1 MPLIKITESE
11 NLKTEYE
18 VLPEG
23 YYEVYIDAVDE
34 PEDTGTLEKS
44 TVRFH
49 VRDDVDA
56 QADVKGRVLFVNL
69 NTNPNIAWKLSNI
82 ATAAG
87 VPAGTGF
94 ETLGEYLGAIKGASM
109 KVKVAHR
116 VYNEKTYADIKS
128 FYPTNLKPYDTPA
141 TGAES
146 DLI

>member
-1 MPLIKITESE
+1 MPLIKITENE
-11 NLKTEYE
+11 TNRDLE

-34 PEDTGTLEKS
+34 PEAQGSIEKS
-44 TVRFH
+44 TVRFR

-56 QADVKGRVLFVNL
+56 QTDSKGRVLFVNL
-69 NTNPNIAWKLSNI
+69 STNPSIAWKLSNI

-94 ETLGEYLGAIKGASM
+94 ETLNDYLDAINGASM

-128 FYPTNLKPYDTPA
+128 FYPTNLKPYDVPA
-141 TGAES
+141 KGTDS

>member
-1 MPLIKITESE
+1 MPLIKITENESV
-11 NLKTEYE
+11 KEYE

-34 PEDTGTLEKS
+34 PEAQGAIEKS
-44 TVRFH
+44 TVRFR

-56 QADVKGRVLFVNL
+56 QADNKGRVLFVNL
-69 NTNPNIAWKLSNI
+69 STNPSIAWKLSNI

-94 ETLGEYLGAIKGASM
+94 NTLDEYLGAIKGASM

-116 VYNEKTYADIKS
+116 VYNDKTYADIKS
-128 FYPTNLKPYDTPA
+128 FYPTNLKPYDVPA
-141 TGAES
+141 AGVDS

>member
-1 MPLIKITESE
+1 MPLIKITENESV
-11 NLKTEYE
+11 KEYE

-34 PEDTGTLEKS
+34 PEAQGAIEKS
-44 TVRFH
+44 TVRFR

-56 QADVKGRVLFVNL
+56 QSGDKGRVLFVNL
-69 NTNPNIAWKLSNI
+69 STNPAIAWKLSNI

-87 VPAGTGF
+87 IPAGTGF
-94 ETLGEYLGAIKGASM
+94 DTLEEYLEAIKGTSM

-116 VYNEKTYADIKS
+116 VYNDKTYADIKS
-128 FYPTNLKPYDTPA
+128 FYPTNLKPYDVPTA
-141 TGAES
+141 GADS

>member
-1 MPLIKITESE
+1 MPLIKITENESV
-11 NLKTEYE
+11 KEYE

-23 YYEVYIDAVDE
+23 YYEVYIDAVDPSE
-34 PEDTGTLEKS
+34 AQGDIEKS
-44 TVRFH
+44 TVRFR

-56 QADVKGRVLFVNL
+56 QADNKGRVLFVNL
-69 NTNPNIAWKLSNI
+69 STNPSIAWKLSNI

-94 ETLGEYLGAIKGASM
+94 DTLDEYLDAIKGASM

-116 VYNEKTYADIKS
+116 VYNDKTYADIKT
-128 FYPTNLKPYDTPA
+128 FYPTNLTPYAVDTA
-141 TGAES
+141 GDS

>member
-1 MPLIKITESE
+1 MMPLIKITENESV
-11 NLKTEYE
+11 KEYE

-34 PEDTGTLEKS
+34 PEAQGAIEKS
-44 TVRFH
+44 TVRFR

-56 QADVKGRVLFVNL
+56 QSGDKGRVLFVNL
-69 NTNPNIAWKLSNI
+69 STNPAIAWKLSNI

-94 ETLGEYLGAIKGASM
+94 DTLEEYLDAIKGSSM

-116 VYNEKTYADIKS
+116 VYNDKTYADIKS
-128 FYPTNLKPYDTPA
+128 FYPTNLKPYEADTA
-141 TGAES
+141 GDS

>member
-1 MPLIKITESE
+1 MPLIKITENE
-11 NLKTEYE
+11 TNRDLE

-34 PEDTGTLEKS
+34 PEAQGAIEKS
-44 TVRFH
+44 TVRFR

-56 QADVKGRVLFVNL
+56 QGDSKGRVLFVNL
-69 NTNPNIAWKLSNI
+69 STNPSIAWKLSNI

-94 ETLGEYLGAIKGASM
+94 ETLNDYLDAINGASM

-128 FYPTNLKPYDTPA
+128 FYPTNLKPYDVPA
-141 TGAES
+141 KGSDS

>member
-11 NLKTEYE
+11 SVKEYE

-23 YYEVYIDAVDE
+23 YDEVYIDAVDE
-34 PEDTGTLEKS
+34 PEAQGAIEKS
-44 TVRFH
+44 TVRFR

-56 QADVKGRVLFVNL
+56 QSGDKGRVLFVNL
-69 NTNPNIAWKLSNI
+69 STNPAIAWKLSNI

-94 ETLGEYLGAIKGASM
+94 DTLEEYLEAIKGASM

-116 VYNEKTYADIKS
+116 VYNDKTYADIKS
-128 FYPTNLKPYDTPA
+128 FYPTNLAPYAVDTA
-141 TGAES
+141 GDS